1 MGWVARVVW
10 LVHASTQAKLGL
22 GAGGQPE
29 APLRLGGRFL
39 GQRGRVG
46 VSRGGLPQRGRSLG
60 GGSWPRPLGL
70 FRGHGASLER
80 LGAEPRVQHMDAPGE
95 EACLGRTLCPLTL
108 PGALSLRTWVW
119 ARLL

>member
-1 MGWVARVVW
+1 MDCRVTW

-46 VSRGGLPQRGRSLG
+46 VSRGRPPQRGPSLG
-60 GGSWPRPLGL
+60 GGSWSRPLGL

-80 LGAEPRVQHMDAPGE
+80 LGAEPHVQRTDALGE
-95 EACLGRTLCPLTL
+95 EACMGRTLCPLML